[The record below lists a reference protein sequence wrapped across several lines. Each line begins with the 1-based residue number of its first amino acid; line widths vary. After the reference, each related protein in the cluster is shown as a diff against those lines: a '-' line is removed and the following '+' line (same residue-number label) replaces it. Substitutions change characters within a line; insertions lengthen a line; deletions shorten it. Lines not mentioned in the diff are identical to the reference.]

1 MGALKRYRVSHGS
14 ETLCRSAL
22 PSCTRYPG
30 GWMDG
35 WMKLTVPMAGLVL
48 RYFQPCDESS
58 LALPRANW
66 SNRVG
71 VGGSGVT
78 YSWA

>member
-1 MGALKRYRVSHGS
+1 
-14 ETLCRSAL
+14 
-22 PSCTRYPG
+22 
-30 GWMDG
+30 MDG